1 MMTTQQLLLAALVGA
16 VAGVAANV
24 VLSSIR
30 RAFNDWR
37 LRRARV
43 CPACRGHRMLNG
55 SVAIR
60 DDESSRTPVEIPCPL
75 CNPRGKHPRVEAR
88 KP

>member
-1 MMTTQQLLLAALVGA
+1 MTTQQLLLSATVGA
-16 VAGVAANV
+16 IAGVSANV
-24 VLSSIR
+24 FLSSLR

-43 CPACRGHRMLNG
+43 CPACRGHRMLAG

-60 DDESSRTPVEIPCPL
+60 DDESSRTAVEIPCPL
-75 CNPRGKHPRVEAR
+75 CNPRGKFPRRVPAA
-88 KP
+88 